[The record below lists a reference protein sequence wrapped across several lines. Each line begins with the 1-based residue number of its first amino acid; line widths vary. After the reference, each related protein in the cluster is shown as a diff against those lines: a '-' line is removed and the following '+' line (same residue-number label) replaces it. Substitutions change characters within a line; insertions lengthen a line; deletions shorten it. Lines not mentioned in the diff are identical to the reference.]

1 MSDESIGYSEAVAE
15 LEQILE
21 QLERP
26 DVDVDV
32 LARQVQTC
40 ASSSGCVAPASQRR
54 GSRSRPSSPSSTTWA
69 RAVRPRLAAV
79 TSTAA
84 ASP

>member
-1 MSDESIGYSEAVAE
+1 MSDSIGYSEAVAE

-32 LARQVQTC
+32 LARQVQRAAELIRLC
-40 ASSSGCVAPASQRR
+40 R
-54 GSRSRPSSPSSTTWA
+54 A
-69 RAVRPRLAAV
+69 RI
-79 TSTAA
+79 AA
-84 ASP
+84 ARIEVETVVTQLDDLGDSASP

>member
-1 MSDESIGYSEAVAE
+1 VSDASIGYSEAVAE

-32 LARQVQTC
+32 LARQVQRAAELIRMC
-40 ASSSGCVAPASQRR
+40 R
-54 GSRSRPSSPSSTTWA
+54 A
-69 RAVRPRLAAV
+69 RI
-79 TSTAA
+79 AA
-84 ASP
+84 ARIEVETVVTQLDDLGDSASP

>member
-1 MSDESIGYSEAVAE
+1 MSDESSYSEAVAE

-32 LARQVQTC
+32 LARQVQRAAELIRMC
-40 ASSSGCVAPASQRR
+40 R
-54 GSRSRPSSPSSTTWA
+54 A
-69 RAVRPRLAAV
+69 RI
-79 TSTAA
+79 AA
-84 ASP
+84 ARIEVETVVTQLDDLGDSASP

>member
-1 MSDESIGYSEAVAE
+1 MSEESIGYSEAVAE

-32 LARQVQTC
+32 LARQVQRAAELIRMC
-40 ASSSGCVAPASQRR
+40 R
-54 GSRSRPSSPSSTTWA
+54 A
-69 RAVRPRLAAV
+69 RIAAARIEVETVV
-79 TSTAA
+79 TQLDDLGESTA
-84 ASP
+84 P

>member
-21 QLERP
+21 KLERP

-32 LARQVQTC
+32 LARQVQRAAELIRMC
-40 ASSSGCVAPASQRR
+40 R
-54 GSRSRPSSPSSTTWA
+54 A
-69 RAVRPRLAAV
+69 RI
-79 TSTAA
+79 AA
-84 ASP
+84 ARIEVETVVTQLDDLGESGAP

>member
-32 LARQVQTC
+32 LARQVQRAAELIRMC
-40 ASSSGCVAPASQRR
+40 R
-54 GSRSRPSSPSSTTWA
+54 A
-69 RAVRPRLAAV
+69 RI
-79 TSTAA
+79 AA
-84 ASP
+84 ARIEVETVVTQLDDLGDSAPP

>member
-32 LARQVQTC
+32 LARQVQRVC
-40 ASSSGCVAPASQRR
+40 RAHPDVPGPHRSGTDRGRDGRHPARR
-54 GSRSRPSSPSSTTWA
+54 LGRH
-69 RAVRPRLAAV
+69 RLALG
-79 TSTAA
+79 SLR
-84 ASP
+84 

>member
-1 MSDESIGYSEAVAE
+1 MSDEPIGYSEAVAE

-32 LARQVQTC
+32 LARQVQRAAELIRMC
-40 ASSSGCVAPASQRR
+40 R
-54 GSRSRPSSPSSTTWA
+54 A
-69 RAVRPRLAAV
+69 RI
-79 TSTAA
+79 AA
-84 ASP
+84 ARIEVETVVTQLDDLGETPAP

>member
-15 LEQILE
+15 LEHILE

-32 LARQVQTC
+32 LARQVQRAAELIRMC
-40 ASSSGCVAPASQRR
+40 R
-54 GSRSRPSSPSSTTWA
+54 A
-69 RAVRPRLAAV
+69 RI
-79 TSTAA
+79 AA
-84 ASP
+84 ARIEVETVVTQLDDLGESGAP

>member
-32 LARQVQTC
+32 LARQVQRAAELIRMC
-40 ASSSGCVAPASQRR
+40 R
-54 GSRSRPSSPSSTTWA
+54 A
-69 RAVRPRLAAV
+69 RI
-79 TSTAA
+79 AA
-84 ASP
+84 ARIEVETVVTQLDDLGDSASP

>member
-32 LARQVQTC
+32 LARQVQRAAELIRMC
-40 ASSSGCVAPASQRR
+40 R
-54 GSRSRPSSPSSTTWA
+54 A
-69 RAVRPRLAAV
+69 RI
-79 TSTAA
+79 AA
-84 ASP
+84 ARIEVETVVTQLDDLGESGAP

>member
-1 MSDESIGYSEAVAE
+1 MSDEAIGYSEAVAE

-32 LARQVQTC
+32 LARQVQRAAELIRMC
-40 ASSSGCVAPASQRR
+40 R
-54 GSRSRPSSPSSTTWA
+54 A
-69 RAVRPRLAAV
+69 RI
-79 TSTAA
+79 AA
-84 ASP
+84 ARIEVESVVTQLDDLGDSASP

>member
-1 MSDESIGYSEAVAE
+1 MSDASIGYGEAVAE

-32 LARQVQTC
+32 LAKQVQRAAELIRMC
-40 ASSSGCVAPASQRR
+40 R
-54 GSRSRPSSPSSTTWA
+54 A
-69 RAVRPRLAAV
+69 RI
-79 TSTAA
+79 AA
-84 ASP
+84 ARVEVEAVVTQLEDMGDTPAP

>member
-1 MSDESIGYSEAVAE
+1 MSDASLGYSEAVAE

-32 LARQVQTC
+32 LAKQVQRAAELIRLC
-40 ASSSGCVAPASQRR
+40 
-54 GSRSRPSSPSSTTWA
+54 RSRISAA
-69 RAVRPRLAAV
+69 RVEVETVV
-79 TSTAA
+79 TQLEDLGEGTAT
-84 ASP
+84 

>member
-1 MSDESIGYSEAVAE
+1 MSDEAIGYSEAVAE

-32 LARQVQTC
+32 LARQVQRAAELIRMC
-40 ASSSGCVAPASQRR
+40 RARIAAGADRGRERRHPARR
-54 GSRSRPSSPSSTTWA
+54 LGRQ
-69 RAVRPRLAAV
+69 RLALG
-79 TSTAA
+79 SLR
-84 ASP
+84 

>member
-32 LARQVQTC
+32 LARQVQRAAELIRMC
-40 ASSSGCVAPASQRR
+40 R
-54 GSRSRPSSPSSTTWA
+54 A
-69 RAVRPRLAAV
+69 RI
-79 TSTAA
+79 AA
-84 ASP
+84 ARIEVESVVTQLDDLGDSASP

>member
-1 MSDESIGYSEAVAE
+1 VSDESIGYSEAVAE

-32 LARQVQTC
+32 LARQVQRAAELIRMC
-40 ASSSGCVAPASQRR
+40 RARIAS
-54 GSRSRPSSPSSTTWA
+54 A
-69 RAVRPRLAAV
+69 RIEVETVV
-79 TSTAA
+79 TQLDDLGDS

>member
-1 MSDESIGYSEAVAE
+1 MSDETIGYSEAVAE

-32 LARQVQTC
+32 LARQVQRAAELIRMC
-40 ASSSGCVAPASQRR
+40 R
-54 GSRSRPSSPSSTTWA
+54 A
-69 RAVRPRLAAV
+69 RI
-79 TSTAA
+79 AA
-84 ASP
+84 ARIEVESVVTQLDDLGDSASP